1 MLNFT
6 SKKMRTAVTVAVAAK
21 IKSRNK
27 TQIDALVNICKENI
41 ASRQSTR
48 CNEVWN
54 PLKDEVNKAEMNEIF

>member
-6 SKKMRTAVTVAVAAK
+6 DKKMRTAVAVAVAEK

-41 ASRQSTR
+41 ASLQSTR

-54 PLKDEVNKAEMNEIF
+54 RMKDKVNKAEKYEIF